1 MTQRSPITPA
11 DSVDC
16 CHGAHRCILQTLC
29 PVNTVLIDVFC
40 GHFAQ
45 LTRWSS
51 LSPAVFFF
59 FCYNSLLASPADL
72 YVAATAVTGVSYR
85 LCHGIYLSPAN
96 TLLSGLSP
104 VTPVDFLH
112 NYQKLVNV
120 YCRLGAML
128 QPARQ
133 CLLQTFCC
141 SSRHRDF
148 LQIYL
153 SYCHNTQQCIFR
165 ALHTAWHDIPRCTRC
180 AHCFPAV
187 AAPLVS

>member
-11 DSVDC
+11 DSADC
-16 CHGAHRCILQTLC
+16 CHGAHRCILQTPC
-29 PVNTVLIDVFC
+29 PVDTVVIVVSC
-40 GHFAQ
+40 
-45 LTRWSS
+45 S
-51 LSPAVFFF
+51 LFSATTVYWRLPQ
-59 FCYNSLLASPADL
+59 NL

-85 LCHGIYLSPAN
+85 LRHGIYLSPAN
-96 TLLSGLSP
+96 TLLSDLSP

-112 NYQKLVNV
+112 DYHKLVNA

-141 SSRHRDF
+141 SSRHRHF

-153 SYCHNTQQCIFR
+153 S
-165 ALHTAWHDIPRCTRC
+165 
-180 AHCFPAV
+180 
-187 AAPLVS
+187 